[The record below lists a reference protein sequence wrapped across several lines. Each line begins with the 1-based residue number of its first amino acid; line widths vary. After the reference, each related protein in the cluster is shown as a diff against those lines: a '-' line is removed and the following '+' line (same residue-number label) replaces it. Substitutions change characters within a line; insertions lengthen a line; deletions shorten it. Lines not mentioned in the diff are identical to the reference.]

1 MRQLV
6 LDTETTGLEPK
17 QGHRIIEIA
26 AVEMINRRLTGDSF
40 HFYLNPE
47 REVDY
52 GAFKVHGISNK
63 FLADKQKF
71 SEIAEIFL
79 NYVDGA
85 DLIIH
90 NAPFDVG
97 FINNELTLVGAAIKK
112 IETRCKIIDTLDM
125 ARKKHPGQ
133 KNSLD
138 AVCKRYHID
147 NSNRT
152 LHGAL
157 LDANLLAEVYL
168 AMTGGQTSLRFE
180 NEEVPRVVNTAG
192 TTAEAMSGSE
202 SLIQK
207 RKSESSLP
215 LIRATEEERAHHKA
229 YIASLVDETAH

>member
-17 QGHRIIEIA
+17 QGHRVIEIA

-40 HFYLNPE
+40 HYYLNPE

-52 GAFKVHGISNK
+52 GAFKVHGISNQ

-71 SEIAEIFL
+71 ADIAEQFL
-79 NYVDGA
+79 KYVDGA

-97 FINNELTLVGAAIKK
+97 FINNELSLVGASIKK
-112 IETRCKIIDTLDM
+112 IEARCKIIDTLDM

-147 NSNRT
+147 NSNRK

-157 LDANLLAEVYL
+157 LDANLLAEAYL

-180 NEEVPRVVNTAG
+180 KEEVVRVVQDVIG
-192 TTAEAMSGSE
+192 AMNDAP
-202 SLIQK
+202 K
-207 RKSESSLP
+207 RTNEVPLP
-215 LIRATEEERAHHKA
+215 ILRATREERVLHEL
-229 YIASLVDETAH
+229 YIAELIDKTSS